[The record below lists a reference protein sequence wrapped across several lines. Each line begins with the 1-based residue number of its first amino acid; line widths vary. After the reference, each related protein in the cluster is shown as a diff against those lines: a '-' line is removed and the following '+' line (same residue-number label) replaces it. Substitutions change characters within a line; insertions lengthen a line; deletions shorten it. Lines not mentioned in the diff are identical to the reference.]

1 MSANAMKI
9 SLPLFAS
16 LFLSGLATA
25 DGLNPGSLLLFPE
38 FDHSSGQ
45 NTLLTVTNTNRDA
58 ITGAIRVHFKYVSG
72 VPGSTLCTEA
82 DRIEFLTPGDTL
94 TVLTSA
100 HNPGP
105 FNRGF
110 VYVYAV
116 NVATQAV
123 SFDFLAG
130 DALQIDSGK
139 ALQHSLSPLN
149 LRAVPAQG
157 LGTDLDGDG
166 LRDLNGLEY
175 EGAPAKVL
183 IPRFMG
189 QDAGYQSEL
198 VLIGLSGGSQF
209 TTLLDFLMFNDN
221 EEVFSGQYSF
231 RCWQKAPLSSISA
244 MFDNTFLRDGTTQA
258 SGEIIGAT
266 ARESGWISINGHTA
280 SSMLATIQDPAFL
293 AVLVERGGGGNNQ
306 GAEMPFFQGIQLNG
320 DLVPQSIFGDQN

>member
-1 MSANAMKI
+1 MNNAMKA
-9 SLPLFAS
+9 SLPLFTS
-16 LFLSGLATA
+16 LFLCGLATA

-38 FDHSSGQ
+38 FDHSAGQ

-58 ITGAIRVHFKYVSG
+58 QTGSIRVHFKYVSG
-72 VPGSTLCTEA
+72 VPGATLCTEA
-82 DRIEFLTPGDTL
+82 DRVELLTPGDTL

-105 FNRGF
+105 FARGF
-110 VYVYAV
+110 VYIYAV
-116 NVATQAV
+116 NTATQAV
-123 SFDFLAG
+123 SFDYLVG

-139 ALQHSLSPLN
+139 ALQHDLSPLT

-157 LGTDLDGDG
+157 LATDLDADG

-175 EGAPAKVL
+175 EGTPAKILV
-183 IPRFMG
+183 PRFLG
-189 QDAGYQSEL
+189 QDAAYQSEL

-244 MFDNTFLRDGTTQA
+244 MFTNAFLRDGTNHA

-266 ARESGWISINGHTA
+266 SRESGWIAINGNTA
-280 SSMLATIQDPAFL
+280 SSSLFTIQDPAFL
-293 AVLVERGGGGNNQ
+293 AVLVESAGGANNQ
-306 GAEMPFFQGIQLNG
+306 AAEMPFFQGVQLNG
-320 DLVPQSIFGDQN
+320 DLIPQGIFGDQN